1 MLGKFLLC
9 FFIGAV
15 VITLIMGL
23 LGLIAQRIAKKRG
36 IDTSNV
42 KFKVG
47 NPFAK

>member
-9 FFIGAV
+9 FFVGAV
-15 VITLIMGL
+15 LITVIMGL
-23 LGLIAQRIAKKRG
+23 LGLFAKHVAKKRG

-47 NPFAK
+47 NPFDK